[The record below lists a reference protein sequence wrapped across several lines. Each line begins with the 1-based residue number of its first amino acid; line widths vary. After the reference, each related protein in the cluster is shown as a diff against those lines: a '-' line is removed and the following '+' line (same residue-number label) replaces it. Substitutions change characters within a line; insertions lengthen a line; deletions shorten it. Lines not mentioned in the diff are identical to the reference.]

1 MSAKGQDRSAR
12 LAALS
17 VEPLSDLSWQRIER
31 RLFADGAIP
40 ARDPGAEPA
49 RGRAPWRLAAGV
61 AMVAA
66 AAALA
71 LLLWP
76 RGGDR
81 QAVRGDRERAA
92 DHAPH
97 PPSRIVTE
105 DARSSVSV
113 GDVALDVAARSALL
127 VHGDDRGG
135 VLIVLDRGE
144 VVLRVAPRR
153 GRPPVVVHAGDA
165 RVEVVGTAF
174 TVTRL
179 GDSARVA
186 VHEGE
191 VAVLAHGRRAQVAAG
206 QVWSGG
212 APGPLVPPAAQPEP
226 ATHEGAR
233 RSAAP
238 DGREGRRPSRR
249 DKGTG
254 ETRPRPRA
262 DVGTGTPPQ
271 APAGSTAATAIDEQA
286 LYERA
291 ARMEASRPQSALA
304 IYDKLA
310 AGRGPW
316 AANALFAQGRLE
328 LDLGNRDRARRLL
341 RSYLARHPR
350 GANAEDARQLL
361 DRLR

>member
-1 MSAKGQDRSAR
+1 MTANGQDRSSR

-31 RLFADGAIP
+31 RLFADGAVST
-40 ARDPGAEPA
+40 RDAAAEN
-49 RGRAPWRLAAGV
+49 GRARWRLAAV
-61 AMVAA
+61 AAMVAA

-81 QAVRGDRERAA
+81 EVVRVDDEPVRVPDTTPR
-92 DHAPH
+92 
-97 PPSRIVTE
+97 PPSRIVTT
-105 DARSSVSV
+105 DARSSFSV

-127 VHGDDRGG
+127 VSGDDASG
-135 VLIVLDRGE
+135 VLIVLERGE
-144 VVLRVAPRR
+144 VVFRVAPRG

-165 RVEVVGTAF
+165 RIEVVGTAF
-174 TVTRL
+174 TVTRV

-186 VHEGE
+186 VHEGV

-206 QVWSGG
+206 QTWSGDDAS
-212 APGPLVPPAAQPEP
+212 APVPPAREPEAEP
-226 ATHEGAR
+226 HE
-233 RSAAP
+233 
-238 DGREGRRPSRR
+238 REQRR
-249 DKGTG
+249 DRSEDRAGTRLQRREKGTG
-254 ETRPRPRA
+254 AGARPDSRA
-262 DVGTGTPPQ
+262 HAGTGAPSQ
-271 APAGSTAATAIDEQA
+271 AAGSTTATAIDEQA

-291 ARMEASRPQSALA
+291 ARMEASRPGSALA
-304 IYDKLA
+304 IYDRLA
-310 AGRGPW
+310 GGRGPW
-316 AANALFAQGRLE
+316 AANALFAQARLE
-328 LDLGNRDRARRLL
+328 LELGHRDRARRLL

>member
-1 MSAKGQDRSAR
+1 MSAKGNDRSSR

-40 ARDPGAEPA
+40 TRDAGSTRDGGRGHAR
-49 RGRAPWRLAAGV
+49 WRLAAGG

-76 RGGDR
+76 RGS
-81 QAVRGDRERAA
+81 DREAA
-92 DHAPH
+92 SVDHQPVRVADAPR
-97 PPSRIVTE
+97 PPSRIVTA
-105 DARSSVSV
+105 DAPSSVSV

-127 VHGDDRGG
+127 VDGDDDGSLL
-135 VLIVLDRGE
+135 VLLERGE
-144 VVLRVAPRR
+144 VGFRVAPR
-153 GRPPVVVHAGDA
+153 GARPPVVVHAGDA
-165 RVEVVGTAF
+165 RIEVVGTAF
-174 TVTRL
+174 TVTRV

-186 VHEGE
+186 VHEGAVE
-191 VAVLAHGRRAQVAAG
+191 VMAHGRRARVAAG
-206 QVWSGG
+206 QTWSAG
-212 APGPLVPPAAQPEP
+212 ALVHPAAPEP
-226 ATHEGAR
+226 HERAER
-233 RSAAP
+233 DRSDDSA
-238 DGREGRRPSRR
+238 GTRPQRR
-249 DKGTG
+249 D
-254 ETRPRPRA
+254 R
-262 DVGTGTPPQ
+262 GTGTHRPASRANAGTGALTQ
-271 APAGSTAATAIDEQA
+271 EPAGSTVTTVDEQA

-291 ARMEASRPQSALA
+291 ARMEASRPRSALA

-316 AANALFAQGRLE
+316 AANALFAQARLE
-328 LDLGNRDRARRLL
+328 LELGDRDRARRLL

-361 DRLR
+361 DRLH